1 MRADRNTFRSWLHI
15 EFLFIEQLFIVPLA
29 IYNFLFICGFSYD
42 MTGNQLCEHMHLNQF
57 FLFRF
62 RKRTDYTGAS
72 GSQVILLQYLV
83 RIPVTFISR

>member
-1 MRADRNTFRSWLHI
+1 MGVFGMQWNILI
-15 EFLFIEQLFIVPLA
+15 
-29 IYNFLFICGFSYD
+29 NFLFICGFSYD
-42 MTGNQLCEHMHLNQF
+42 MTSNQLCEQMHPNQF

-83 RIPVTFISR
+83 RIPMTFISR